1 MMEAAVKGKFKK
13 IDLKLKLYYYEKII
27 NNSAAY
33 RFNAWNAKC
42 PTIAGRIIGSSC
54 KSISGFN
61 ESSPFRIT

>member
-42 PTIAGRIIGSSC
+42 PTIAGRVIGSCS
-54 KSISGFN
+54 KPTSRFN
-61 ESSPFRIT
+61 ESSHFRII